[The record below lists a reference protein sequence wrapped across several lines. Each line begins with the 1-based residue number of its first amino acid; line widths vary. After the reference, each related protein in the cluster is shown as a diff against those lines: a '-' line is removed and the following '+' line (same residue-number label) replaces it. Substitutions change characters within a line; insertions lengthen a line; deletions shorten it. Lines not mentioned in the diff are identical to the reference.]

1 MSAADIPRIPPAS
14 DALYDT
20 DSHATVADSGRP
32 AASPAAVRLTIAL
45 LVLMALIW
53 GVNFSVVKIGTQ
65 GVPPLAFNGARVALA
80 AVVLMVVALMARAP
94 WPSRRET
101 FALLGLGLLGNGLY
115 QVFFIEGIARTRA
128 GSAALVLAASP
139 AFIAIIGRLFG
150 VERVSARGWGG
161 IGLQIAGMACVV
173 VGGAAAAADATAAGG
188 SPMLGNLLMLGGTL
202 CWALFTVML
211 KRYTHE
217 VHPLQLSAITM
228 AGGALPLLVV
238 AAPAIRSVEW
248 GAVGGTTWAAVLY
261 SGIAAL
267 VIAYLIWYRGVRVI
281 GPTRT
286 SMFGNLQPIIALLVA
301 WAWPSLREVPTAWQG
316 IGALAIV
323 SGLLLSRR

>member
-1 MSAADIPRIPPAS
+1 MTAADVPRIPPAS
-14 DALYDT
+14 DCLYDT
-20 DSHATVADSGRP
+20 DSHEAQEAP
-32 AASPAAVRLTIAL
+32 PHASPGAVRLTIVLL
-45 LVLMALIW
+45 LVMATIW
-53 GVNFSVVKIGTQ
+53 GVNFSVVKVGTQ
-65 GVPPLAFNGARVALA
+65 YVPPLAFNGARVALA
-80 AVVLMVVALMARAP
+80 AVVLSLVAMIARAP
-94 WPSRRET
+94 WPSARET
-101 FALLGLGLLGNGLY
+101 TALLALGVLGNGFY

-161 IGLQIAGMACVV
+161 IFLQIAGMACVV
-173 VGGAAAAADATAAGG
+173 AGGAAVAASAAGG
-188 SPMLGNLLMLGGTL
+188 STTTGNLLMLGGTL
-202 CWALFTVML
+202 CWALFTVLL

-217 VHPLQLSAITM
+217 IHPLQLSAITM
-228 AGGALPLLVV
+228 MGGALPLI
-238 AAPAIRSVEW
+238 AFAMPEIRMVDW
-248 GAVGGTTWAAVLY
+248 GAVSWNAWAAVLY

-301 WAWPSLREVPTAWQG
+301 WAWPSLREVPTIWQG
-316 IGALAIV
+316 VGAVAIV

>member
-1 MSAADIPRIPPAS
+1 MPAADVPRIPPPS
-14 DALYDT
+14 DALYVT
-20 DSHATVADSGRP
+20 DSHETREAVP
-32 AASPAAVRLTIAL
+32 AASPGAVRLTIAL
-45 LVLMALIW
+45 LLVMATIW
-53 GVNFSVVKIGTQ
+53 GVNFSVVKIATQ
-65 GVPPLAFNGARVALA
+65 QVPPLAFNGARVALA
-80 AVVLMVVALMARAP
+80 AVVLTLIALVARAP
-94 WPSRRET
+94 WPTRREAL
-101 FALLGLGLLGNGLY
+101 ALLALGVLGNGFY

-161 IGLQIAGMACVV
+161 IALQIAGMACVV
-173 VGGAAAAADATAAGG
+173 AGGAAVASSASSG
-188 SPMLGNLLMLGGTL
+188 STTTGNLLMLGGTL
-202 CWALFTVML
+202 CWALFTVLL

-217 VHPLQLSAITM
+217 VHPLQLSALTM
-228 AGGALPLLVV
+228 IGGALPLIAFAMPEIRDVDWGRV
-238 AAPAIRSVEW
+238 SGAAW
-248 GAVGGTTWAAVLY
+248 GAVLY
-261 SGIAAL
+261 SGLAAL

-301 WAWPSLREVPTAWQG
+301 WAWPSLREVPTVWQG
-316 IGALAIV
+316 LGAAAIV

>member
-1 MSAADIPRIPPAS
+1 MTAADVPRIPPAS
-14 DALYDT
+14 DCLYDT
-20 DSHATVADSGRP
+20 DSHEARP
-32 AASPAAVRLTIAL
+32 EPPPASPGAVRLTIVLL
-45 LVLMALIW
+45 LVMATIW
-53 GVNFSVVKIGTQ
+53 GVNFSVVKVGTQ
-65 GVPPLAFNGARVALA
+65 YVPPLAFNGARVALA
-80 AVVLMVVALMARAP
+80 AIVLTIVAMIARAP
-94 WPSRRET
+94 WPTRREIT
-101 FALLGLGLLGNGLY
+101 ALLALGVLGNGLY

-150 VERVSARGWGG
+150 VERVSGRGWGG
-161 IGLQIAGMACVV
+161 IALQIAGMACVV
-173 VGGAAAAADATAAGG
+173 AGGAAAATSAASGG
-188 SPMLGNLLMLGGTL
+188 STTAGNLLMLGGTL
-202 CWALFTVML
+202 CWALFTVLL

-228 AGGALPLLVV
+228 VGGALPLLAFAMPEIRTVDWSAV
-238 AAPAIRSVEW
+238 SGPAW
-248 GAVGGTTWAAVLY
+248 GAVLY
-261 SGIAAL
+261 SGLGAL

-301 WAWPSLREVPTAWQG
+301 WAWPSLREVPTIWQG
-316 IGALAIV
+316 IGAAAIV